1 MNKKH
6 YFHSFKLCA
15 SIAIAACTLLT
26 LSCADHYDGDEE
38 WSPQKQNS
46 TLLSPDAEG
55 IKVVSSPDGSSMTI
69 SWPVVYGAGGYI
81 AALYNVNDPNNPILV
96 QSDSIDGCSFKAT
109 REEDTNYMFTIRTL
123 GNQKYSNKE
132 AQEETIY
139 NFNTFLPTFKEI
151 PNGTD
156 LTTWFA
162 EAGNLPEDSTSHLCY
177 DLEPGG
183 TYTISGNIDFGG
195 HQVTLR
201 SSSKSIYAKLSIGSG
216 AIMQTWGGFTLKYLD
231 IDCSQTNKP
240 LVELSSTPDDSIK
253 NLVGTANYYFIQDPI
268 VFQGCNVSSL
278 NGALIADVTGGK
290 YVVRT
295 LMLNNC
301 IVEIINTSLTTI
313 SLKAGSYVTDF
324 TVKNSTIYCNEKN
337 TAAFLQYNGRPKEL
351 NDDSEKQCISFLN
364 STLYQLAYNSNFR
377 GDTRTQGQKSNYF
390 TVERCIIVDCGKDN
404 FCQSLLRQASTNPTV
419 SYSKNTYW
427 KDGVDKS
434 ANQTGDGCDQ
444 TGTAL
449 TTDPSFVNPATGD
462 FTPTGSQQV
471 EEKTGDP
478 RWFNQ

>member
-1 MNKKH
+1 
-6 YFHSFKLCA
+6 
-15 SIAIAACTLLT
+15 
-26 LSCADHYDGDEE
+26 
-38 WSPQKQNS
+38 
-46 TLLSPDAEG
+46 
-55 IKVVSSPDGSSMTI
+55 
-69 SWPVVYGAGGYI
+69 
-81 AALYNVNDPNNPILV
+81 
-96 QSDSIDGCSFKAT
+96 
-109 REEDTNYMFTIRTL
+109 
-123 GNQKYSNKE
+123 
-132 AQEETIY
+132 
-139 NFNTFLPTFKEI
+139 
-151 PNGTD
+151 
-156 LTTWFA
+156 
-162 EAGNLPEDSTSHLCY
+162 
-177 DLEPGG
+177 
-183 TYTISGNIDFGG
+183 
-195 HQVTLR
+195 
-201 SSSKSIYAKLSIGSG
+201 
-216 AIMQTWGGFTLKYLD
+216 MQTWGGFTLKYLD

-278 NGALIADVTGGK
+278 NGALIADATGGK

-295 LMLNNC
+295 LMINNC

-351 NDDSEKQCISFLN
+351 SDDSEKQCISFLN